1 MQMRKVNSSD
11 DAEIKATITGSGLI
25 LRIKFET

>member
-1 MQMRKVNSSD
+1 MRKVNSSD

-25 LRIKFET
+25 SRIKFET